1 MLNNITFEF
10 PYVLLLIFVFILCSI
25 YCKAKSPS
33 YYIPHL
39 NIFQKS
45 NQKSSL
51 VINILKYLIISLAI
65 ISLASPIKEK
75 DTQLIKNDGINI
87 LLNLD
92 ASGSMKYKDLDKDDR
107 SKNRFAVVK
116 DIVKDFISKR
126 KSDNI
131 GLVIFGDSVMMAS
144 PLSFDKNAQKEIID
158 YLEIGMAG
166 NNTALLDSIA
176 RSVNIL
182 KDKKAKS
189 NVIIVLSDGEDT
201 ASKIPLKIV
210 VKLLKKYNIK
220 AYTIGIG
227 NSNKAVLNQISS
239 QSNAKSYTA
248 YSKDNLIAIYEDINK
263 LEKSKID
270 QNKIVLKDYLFF
282 YSLFFAVFALV
293 LFIYLKNK
301 E

>member
-1 MLNNITFEF
+1 MFNQISFEF
-10 PYVLLLIFVFILCSI
+10 PYILLLIVLFIICSI

-39 NIFQKS
+39 NIFEQS
-45 NQKSSL
+45 NQKSNTI
-51 VINILKYLIISLAI
+51 INILKFFIITLSI
-65 ISLASPIKEK
+65 IALASPIKEQ

-92 ASGSMKYKDLDKDDR
+92 ASGSMRYNDLDKDDK
-107 SKNRFAVVK
+107 SKNRFDVVK
-116 DIVKDFISKR
+116 NIVKDFIQKR
-126 KSDNI
+126 AVDNI
-131 GLVIFGDSVMMAS
+131 GLVIFGDSVMLAS
-144 PLSFDKNAQKEIID
+144 PLSFDKNAQREIID
-158 YLEIGMAG
+158 YLEVGMAG
-166 NNTALLDSIA
+166 NNTALIDSIA

-182 KDKKAKS
+182 KNKKAKS
-189 NVIIVLSDGEDT
+189 NVIILLSDGEDT

-210 VKLLKKYNIK
+210 IKLLKKYDIK

-227 NSNKAVLNQISS
+227 NSNRFVLNEIST

-248 YSKDNLIAIYEDINK
+248 YSKEDLFTIYEDINK

-270 QNKIVLKDYLFF
+270 QNKIILKDYLFF
-282 YSLFFAVFALV
+282 YPLFFAV
-293 LFIYLKNK
+293 LFLILFLYLKNK

>member
-1 MLNNITFEF
+1 MLNNITLEY
-10 PYVLLLIFVFILCSI
+10 PYVLLLILVFILCSVL
-25 YCKAKSPS
+25 CKAKSPT

-45 NQKSSL
+45 NQKSNL
-51 VINILKYLIISLAI
+51 LNNVLKYLVIVLAI

-92 ASGSMKYKDLDKDDR
+92 ASGSMKHRDLDQYN
-107 SKNRFAVVK
+107 NRFDVVK

-126 KSDNI
+126 KNDNI

-158 YLEIGMAG
+158 YLEVEMAG
-166 NNTALLDSIA
+166 NKTALMDSIA

-182 KDKKAKS
+182 KEQKAKS

-201 ASKIPLKIV
+201 ASKIPLKVV
-210 VKLLKKYNIK
+210 VKLLKKYSIK

-227 NSNKAVLNQISS
+227 NSNRYVLNQIST

-248 YSKDNLIAIYEDINK
+248 YSKDDLIAIYEDINK

-282 YSLFFAVFALV
+282 YPLFFAIFFLII
-293 LFIYLKNK
+293 FIYLKNK